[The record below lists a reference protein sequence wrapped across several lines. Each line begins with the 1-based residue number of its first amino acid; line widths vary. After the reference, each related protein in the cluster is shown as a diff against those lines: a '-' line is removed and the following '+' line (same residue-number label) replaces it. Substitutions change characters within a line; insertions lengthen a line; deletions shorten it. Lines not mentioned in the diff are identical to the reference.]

1 MQITNVL
8 NPANTLSVNR
18 LLAHKLGLNAAVVY
32 AALIAKQAYYE
43 ARDMLDKDGYFYST
57 KTETGTRCEGSGE
70 RGAY

>member
-1 MQITNVL
+1 MKILDKL
-8 NPANTLSVNR
+8 NPTNTLSVNR